1 MLLDFNS
8 VMPSIQAT
16 LAPPTIGKMVKG
28 LLMCYTVIFITFYA
42 VAMSGYWVFG
52 NKSSSNILTS
62 LVPSDGPSL
71 APTWVLG
78 LAIVFL
84 LLQIFAIGLVISSH
98 MNVLLLINQR
108 FSV

>member
-1 MLLDFNS
+1 
-8 VMPSIQAT
+8 
-16 LAPPTIGKMVKG
+16 
-28 LLMCYTVIFITFYA
+28 
-42 VAMSGYWVFG
+42 
-52 NKSSSNILTS
+52 
-62 LVPSDGPSL
+62 L